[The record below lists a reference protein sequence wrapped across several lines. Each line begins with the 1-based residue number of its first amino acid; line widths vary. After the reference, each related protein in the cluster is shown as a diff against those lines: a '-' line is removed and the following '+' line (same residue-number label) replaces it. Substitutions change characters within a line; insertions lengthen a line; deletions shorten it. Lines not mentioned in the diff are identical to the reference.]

1 MDTITAES
9 GRARRKGALIMGR
22 HSCAAK
28 MLLGKLGRGLL
39 LCITAVPTAAV
50 VFILFFIFREA
61 LPFFENFA
69 NVREFFTSTN
79 WAPSREGDPHFGS
92 LSILYG
98 TLMVTVGSCAVAVP
112 LGIVAAIALSEIVSA
127 RLARIFRPVVELFAA
142 IPSVAYGFFAM
153 AVFAPLLQ
161 SRGGIMIAVLIA
173 LVGLPVALVG
183 GIPVAEAVS
192 SRLFS
197 KASGG
202 VNVAMRMAVSGI
214 FCGAVLYAAY
224 AVSGVEISSGTN
236 AFNASVILAIMA
248 LPTIVSISQD
258 ALSSVGRD
266 MREGSLALG
275 ATRFET
281 VFKVILPCAK
291 SGIAVAVILGFMRVI
306 GETMVVWMASGNSL
320 KIPEPFYNFFEP
332 VRTLTATIAGEMGE
346 ADQTTGSA
354 RYHVL
359 FAMCLCLLLSGMGL
373 NYLSQ
378 RIVSRGKSGK

>member
-1 MDTITAES
+1 
-9 GRARRKGALIMGR
+9 
-22 HSCAAK
+22 
-28 MLLGKLGRGLL
+28 
-39 LCITAVPTAAV
+39 
-50 VFILFFIFREA
+50 
-61 LPFFENFA
+61 
-69 NVREFFTSTN
+69 
-79 WAPSREGDPHFGS
+79 
-92 LSILYG
+92 
-98 TLMVTVGSCAVAVP
+98 MVTVGSCAVAVP

-192 SRLFS
+192 SRLFP

-202 VNVAMRMAVSGI
+202 VNVAMRIAVSGI

-359 FAMCLCLLLSGMGL
+359 FAMSLCLLLSGMGL